1 MDIVINNCNNIE
13 KGNLT
18 ITEGALNIKYAVNG
32 TGKSTVSKAIY
43 ATVKKSTSDLNELT
57 PYNYIGNSDG
67 HTPSVDGL
75 DNMQSVKIFNDEYV
89 DSYVYQ
95 ADELIKDSF
104 SIFVKTPD
112 YDAHMQEIKNLLQE
126 INKAFQDHPELD
138 TLIQNFS
145 QFVEGFGKAKSGYSS
160 SGVIGKSLGKGNKI
174 THIPHGLEAYEPYL
188 SQTQNALNVKW
199 LKWQMDGKTYLDI
212 ADQCPYCSGSIDSTK
227 ETILKVSN
235 EYDSKSIEHLNKIL
249 SVFENLLPYFS
260 DETAEKIKEISDN
273 VEGITK
279 PQQTYLIG
287 VKEQVS
293 SLLSQLQEL
302 KRIGFF
308 TLKNSE
314 KIADELKKYEIDLSY
329 YVHLRSELTKEKIEA
344 INGSLKLVL
353 EKAGQL
359 QGEVAQQK
367 NLIRK
372 TIESNSNA
380 INSFLQCA
388 GYNYE
393 VSIVETPNHD
403 YKMILKPSNSDNEVV
418 SVKKHLSFGERN
430 AFALVLFMFSAL
442 KEDPDLIILDDPI
455 SSFDGN
461 KKFAIINMLFQSKQ
475 CFKNRTVL
483 LLTHEFSTVIDV
495 IYTMPFNFSPAP
507 NAKFLTNKNG
517 ILTEKEISK
526 ENISSFKQIAIKN
539 INEGIDTLNKLV
551 YLRRLLVVDE
561 NKGDAWDLISNILH
575 KRAVPTY
582 RENDN
587 EYQMSAAQ
595 IQNATEEIREYISD
609 FDFNTEIA
617 KVQNTKQ
624 LIELYLRSES
634 NYEKLQLYRIIFN
647 ENSENRV
654 VKKFVNET
662 FHPENDYIFQL
673 NPREYDTV
681 PQYIIDICDE
691 DVTILASEQGASGFS
706 ITPTYL

>member
-1 MDIVINNCNNIE
+1 MNIVINNCNNIE
-13 KGNLT
+13 NGSLT
-18 ITEGALNIKYAVNG
+18 INEGTLNIKYAING

-43 ATVKKSTSDLNELT
+43 ATVTKSTDALNELI
-57 PYNYIGNSDG
+57 PYNYLVNPKD

-75 DNMQSVKIFNDEYV
+75 ENVKSVKIFNEEYV
-89 DSYVYQ
+89 DTYIYQ

-112 YDAHMQEIKNLLQE
+112 YDTHMQEIKSLLKE
-126 INKAFQDHPELD
+126 INKTFQDHPELES
-138 TLIQNFS
+138 LIQNFS
-145 QFVEGFGKAKSGYSS
+145 QFVDGFGKAKSGYSS
-160 SGVIGKSLGKGNKI
+160 SGAIGKSLGKGNKI
-174 THIPHGLEAYEPYL
+174 SHIPQGLEVYEPYL
-188 SQTQNALNVKW
+188 KKTQNALNVKW
-199 LKWQMDGKTYLDI
+199 LRWQMDGKTYLDI
-212 ADQCPYCSGSIDSTK
+212 ADQCPYCSASIDTTK
-227 ETILKVSN
+227 ETILKISD

-249 SVFENLLPYFS
+249 QVFENLMPYFD

-273 VEGITK
+273 IEGIT
-279 PQQTYLIG
+279 PTQRNYLLG

-293 SLLSQLQEL
+293 SLLEQLQEL

-308 TLKNSE
+308 TLKNAE

-329 YVHLRSELTKEKIEA
+329 YVHLRSKLTKEKIQT
-344 INGSLKLVL
+344 INNSLKLVL
-353 EKAGQL
+353 EKAGRL
-359 QGEVAQQK
+359 QGEIAQQK

-372 TIESNSNA
+372 TIENNSDA

-388 GYNYE
+388 GYNYV
-393 VSIVETPNHD
+393 VSIIETDKHD
-403 YKMILKPSNSDNEVV
+403 YKMILKPSNSESEVV

-442 KEDPDLIILDDPI
+442 KENPDLIILDDPI

-461 KKFAIINMLFQSKQ
+461 KKFAIINMLFQSKR

-483 LLTHEFSTVIDV
+483 LLTHEFNTVIDV
-495 IYTMPFNFSPAP
+495 IYTMPQNFNPAP
-507 NAKFLTNKNG
+507 KATFLTNKKG
-517 ILTEKEISK
+517 ILTEKAILK
-526 ENISSFKQIAIKN
+526 DNICSFKQIAIN
-539 INEGIDTLNKLV
+539 NMNEGIDTLNKLV

-561 NKGDAWDLISNILH
+561 NKGDAWDLISNIIH
-575 KRAVPTY
+575 KRAVPIY
-582 RENDN
+582 KENEN
-587 EYQMSAAQ
+587 EYPMNAEQ

-609 FDFNTEIA
+609 FDFNTEIT

-647 ENSENRV
+647 ENNENRV
-654 VKKFVNET
+654 VKKFVNEA
-662 FHPENDYIFQL
+662 FHPENDYLFQL

-691 DVTILASEQGASGFS
+691 DVTILVAEQSNNGFS
-706 ITPTYL
+706 IIPTYL

>member
-160 SGVIGKSLGKGNKI
+160 SGAIGKSLGKGNKI

-308 TLKNSE
+308 SLKNSE

-329 YVHLRSELTKEKIEA
+329 YFHLCSDLTKEKIEA

-353 EKAGQL
+353 EKAGRL
-359 QGEVAQQK
+359 QGEIAQQK

-388 GYNYE
+388 GYNYA
-393 VSIVETPNHD
+393 VSIIETPNHD
-403 YKMILKPSNSDNEVV
+403 YKMILKPSNSENEVV

-495 IYTMPFNFSPAP
+495 IYTMPYNFSPAP

-517 ILTEKEISK
+517 ILSEKEITK

-551 YLRRLLVVDE
+551 YLRRLFVVDE
-561 NKGDAWDLISNILH
+561 NKGDAWNLISNILH
-575 KRAVPTY
+575 KRAVPIY

-595 IQNATEEIREYISD
+595 IQNATDEIREYISD
-609 FDFNTEIA
+609 FDFHTEIA

-624 LIELYLRSES
+624 LIELYLKSES

-691 DVTILASEQGASGFS
+691 DVTILVSQQDTCGIN
-706 ITPTYL
+706 ITSTYL